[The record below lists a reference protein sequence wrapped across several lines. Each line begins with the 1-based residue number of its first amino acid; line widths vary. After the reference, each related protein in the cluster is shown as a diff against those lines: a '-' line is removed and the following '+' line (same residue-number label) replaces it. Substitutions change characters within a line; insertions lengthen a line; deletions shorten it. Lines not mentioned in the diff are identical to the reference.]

1 MRVKII
7 AVYKF
12 DELSVSVQTKVIDRY
27 RDRLSDLLNDD
38 LKEAMNW
45 KLNCYVGGLDFELA
59 YSLNCCQGDG
69 VSFTGSVEGKEEL
82 LMLAGL
88 VYGDKIPKNILRLI
102 KYNIINKVEFAR
114 CNYRYTHGRTVQTSI
129 IDNYNISSRYHYIR
143 KAINKFQN
151 DINKWRLKTCDILE
165 KEGYEVI
172 DNLYS
177 DNNIKN
183 YIAENDF
190 EFFSDGRDYNSIC

>member
-1 MRVKII
+1 MRKVS
-7 AVYKF
+7 ANVYKF

-38 LKEAMNW
+38 LKGDMNW
-45 KLNCYVGGLDFELA
+45 KLNNYTGGLDFELA

-69 VSFTGSVEGKEEL
+69 VSFTGSVDRKEDL
-82 LMLAGL
+82 LVLASL
-88 VYGDKIPKNILRLI
+88 VYGGDKIPRNISRLI
-102 KYNIINKVEFAR
+102 NCDIIYKVEFAR
-114 CNYRYTHGRTVQTSI
+114 CNYRYTHGYTVQTNI
-129 IDNYNISSRYHYIR
+129 IENYNTAKDYGHIS
-143 KAINKFQN
+143 KAMTEFKTA
-151 DINKWRLKTCDILE
+151 INKWRLKTCDILE

-183 YIAENDF
+183 YIAENDC
-190 EFFSDGRDYNSIC
+190 EFFSDGMDYNIC

>member
-12 DELSVSVQTKVIDRY
+12 DELPVSVQTKVIDRY
-27 RDRLSDLLNDD
+27 RDELSDLLADD
-38 LKEAMNW
+38 LKGDMNR
-45 KLNCYVGGLDFELA
+45 KLNNYVGGLDFELA
-59 YSLNCCQGDG
+59 YSLNYCQGDG

-82 LMLAGL
+82 FMLAGL
-88 VYGDKIPKNILRLI
+88 VYGGDKIPRNISRLI
-102 KYNIINKVEFAR
+102 NCDIIYKVEFAR
-114 CNYRYTHGRTVQTSI
+114 CNYRYTHGHTVQTNI
-129 IDNYNISSRYHYIR
+129 IDNYNVNGRYHYISS
-143 KAINKFQN
+143 AINEFQN

-177 DNNIKN
+177 DNNIKS
-183 YIAENDF
+183 YIIENDC
-190 EFFSDGRDYNSIC
+190 EFFLDGRDYNC

>member
-27 RDRLSDLLNDD
+27 RDELSDLLADD
-38 LKEAMNW
+38 LKEVMNME
-45 KLNCYVGGLDFELA
+45 LNKHTHNLNFELA
-59 YSLNCCQGDG
+59 YSLNYCQGDG

-102 KYNIINKVEFAR
+102 KYNIIYKVEFAR
-114 CNYRYTHGRTVQTSI
+114 CNYHYVHKYTVQTNIVCNYSTDKDYCHI
-129 IDNYNISSRYHYIR
+129 NKAIDEFE
-143 KAINKFQN
+143 KAINE
-151 DINKWRLKTCDILE
+151 WRLKTCDTLE
-165 KEGYEVI
+165 NFGYDTIE
-172 DNLYS
+172 NLYGY
-177 DNNIKN
+177 DNIKC
-183 YIAENDF
+183 YIDENSL
-190 EFFSDGRDYNSIC
+190 EFSLDGSDYNY

>member
-12 DELSVSVQTKVIDRY
+12 DELPVSVQTKVIDRY

-38 LKEAMNW
+38 LKEDMNW
-45 KLNCYVGGLDFELA
+45 KLNNRVDNLDFELA
-59 YSLNCCQGDG
+59 YSLNYCQGDG

-82 LMLAGL
+82 FMLAGL
-88 VYGDKIPKNILRLI
+88 VYGGDKIPRNILRLI
-102 KYNIINKVEFAR
+102 NCNIIKVEFAR
-114 CNYRYTHGRTVQTSI
+114 CNYRYTHKHTVQTNI
-129 IDNYNISSRYHYIR
+129 IDNYNINGRYHYISR
-143 KAINKFQN
+143 VINKFQN
-151 DINKWRLKTCDILE
+151 DVNKWRLKTCDILE

-183 YIAENDF
+183 YIAENDC
-190 EFFSDGRDYNSIC
+190 EFFSDGMDCNIC

>member
-12 DELSVSVQTKVIDRY
+12 DELSISVQTKVIDRY

-45 KLNCYVGGLDFELA
+45 KLNNYVGGLDFELA

-69 VSFTGSVEGKEEL
+69 VSFTGSVDRKKDL
-82 LMLAGL
+82 LVLASL
-88 VYGDKIPKNILRLI
+88 VYGGDKIPRNILRLI
-102 KYNIINKVEFAR
+102 SCDIIYKVEFAR
-114 CNYRYTHGRTVQTSI
+114 CNYRYTHKHTVQTNI
-129 IDNYNISSRYHYIR
+129 IDNYNINGRYHYISR
-143 KAINKFQN
+143 TINKFQN

-177 DNNIKN
+177 DNNIKS
-183 YIAENDF
+183 YIIENDC
-190 EFFSDGRDYNSIC
+190 EFFLDGSDYNY

>member
-1 MRVKII
+1 MRKVS
-7 AVYKF
+7 ANVYKF
-12 DELSVSVQTKVIDRY
+12 DELSVSVQIKVIDRY

-45 KLNCYVGGLDFELA
+45 KLNNHVGGLDFELA
-59 YSLNCCQGDG
+59 YSLNFCQGDG

-82 LMLAGL
+82 LTLAGL
-88 VYGDKIPKNILRLI
+88 VYGGDKIPRNISRLI
-102 KYNIINKVEFAR
+102 KFHLIYKVEFAR

-143 KAINKFQN
+143 KAINKFQI
-151 DINKWRLKTCDILE
+151 DINKWRLKACDILE

-190 EFFSDGRDYNSIC
+190 EFFSDGRDYNIC